1 MYNNVILMVNN
12 VFGGIMNYVIVV
24 AHQKGGVG
32 KSTIASN
39 LAVDLAKIYDVEVL
53 DLDMQKSLS
62 YFNTLRTD
70 SAKLNIKYAKNF
82 KEVAAIINNNQ
93 KLLIIDVGGFDSDLN
108 RAAILGADL
117 VLTPVSDS
125 TIELVGLLAFKNIIV
140 DIRKER
146 SELQAHVLLNRLHFN
161 LSTSLIDIREFI
173 NNNSEFKL
181 LDSIIR
187 DRSEFKKSF
196 ERGLS
201 VNEYSK
207 DSKASIE
214 IKALIEEILKWQR

>member
-1 MYNNVILMVNN
+1 
-12 VFGGIMNYVIVV
+12 MNFIIVV

-39 LAVDLAKIYDVEVL
+39 LAVDLAKIYDVDVL

-62 YFNTLRTD
+62 YFNTLRND

-117 VLTPVSDS
+117 VITPVSDS
-125 TIELVGLLAFKNIIV
+125 TI
-140 DIRKER
+140 
-146 SELQAHVLLNRLHFN
+146 
-161 LSTSLIDIREFI
+161 
-173 NNNSEFKL
+173 
-181 LDSIIR
+181 
-187 DRSEFKKSF
+187 
-196 ERGLS
+196 
-201 VNEYSK
+201 
-207 DSKASIE
+207 
-214 IKALIEEILKWQR
+214 